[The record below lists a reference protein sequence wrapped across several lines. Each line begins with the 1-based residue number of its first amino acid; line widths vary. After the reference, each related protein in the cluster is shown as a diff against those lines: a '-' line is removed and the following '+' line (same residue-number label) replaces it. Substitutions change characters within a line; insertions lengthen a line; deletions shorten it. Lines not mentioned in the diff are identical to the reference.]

1 MNPNAMALALEDL
14 AKAGSFE
21 AYVTEWA
28 ALQTLVKALTEAERN
43 ARKHI
48 VAAAFPNAKDPTFPE
63 GAHSFTMAD
72 GRKLTFT
79 NKINRKID
87 PSAIPMVRAEFE
99 ALNDRPERMIFDDLL
114 KVEYSLVISEFR
126 KLGGTAA
133 ETAVA
138 KMITAKP
145 ADTPDLKVA

>member
-1 MNPNAMALALEDL
+1 MNANAMALALEDL
-14 AKAGSFE
+14 ASAKSFE

-48 VAAAFPNAKDPTFPE
+48 VGAAFPDAKTPTFAE
-63 GAHSFTMAD
+63 GTHHFTMAD
-72 GRKLTFT
+72 GRKLTYT
-79 NKINRKID
+79 HKINRKID
-87 PSAIPMVRAEFE
+87 PALIPVVREEFQT
-99 ALNDRPERMIFDDLL
+99 LNDRPERMVFDDLL
-114 KVEYSLVISEFR
+114 KVEYSVVISALR
-126 KLGGTAA
+126 KLEGTAA
-133 ETAVA
+133 DTVVA